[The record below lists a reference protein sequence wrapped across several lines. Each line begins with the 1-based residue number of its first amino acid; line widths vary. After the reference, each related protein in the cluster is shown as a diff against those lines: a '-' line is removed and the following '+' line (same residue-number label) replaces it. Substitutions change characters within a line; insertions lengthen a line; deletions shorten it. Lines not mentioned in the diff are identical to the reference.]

1 MELNVENVLGQM
13 LQAGADE
20 FGENW
25 GQVSTFATVEFKKI
39 AETVVDIAK
48 NVAEYKL
55 DPEKGYPV
63 EVGKMLLEM
72 QKKSTEAVLV
82 GLTALTLLAVERA
95 INAVLKVLKDTF
107 SGILDTLL

>member
-1 MELNVENVLGQM
+1 MDLNVENVLNKM
-13 LQAGADE
+13 LQAGTAE

-25 GQVSTFATVEFKKI
+25 GNVSTFATVEFKKI

-48 NVAEYKL
+48 NVAQYEL
-55 DPEKGYPV
+55 DPEKGYPA

-95 INAVLKVLKDTF
+95 INAVLQVIKEVF
-107 SGILDTLL
+107 GGILDTIF